1 MCLCVCV
8 CLCAHVCPGGIH
20 MCTGARL
27 IGVCVYVYM
36 TEDSLS
42 RFSLDAIHHLFE
54 TGSPRGP
61 DVAK

>member
-1 MCLCVCV
+1 
-8 CLCAHVCPGGIH
+8 